1 MIKPW
6 NLVICGPGEGQTD
19 QNASAIHD
27 AIHMLL
33 SACQPLEHP
42 PAKAGERT
50 LPSEASSCFL
60 TERRTCHVAVLEPG
74 CVIPAGGT
82 FEFLSAFALLQ
93 HGHKHSGDADTDTSV
108 VSKLL
113 AEALLTVPRQIY
125 SHSQRQF
132 LRTQDRILNLIQT
145 HSHPFSLASV
155 GDLDCC
161 GATGTSSNIFME
173 ELGLESVTCKY
184 QLLLAVA
191 QCASQLLRVDTVLHT
206 HTVLHTKSRRLT
218 NISLEGKED
227 EADN

>member
-1 MIKPW
+1 MVKPCH
-6 NLVICGPGEGQTD
+6 LVICGPGEGQTD
-19 QNASAIHD
+19 QFASAIHD

-33 SACQPLEHP
+33 SACRPLAITA
-42 PAKAGERT
+42 AKEAEKT
-50 LPSEASSCFL
+50 LLSKASSSLL
-60 TERRTCHVAVLEPG
+60 TGHQTSHVAVVEPG

-82 FEFLSAFALLQ
+82 FEFLLTRALQ
-93 HGHKHSGDADTDTSV
+93 QQAHKHPDASV

-113 AEALLTVPRQIY
+113 ADALLTVPRQIY
-125 SHSQRQF
+125 SHSRRQV

-145 HSHPFSLASV
+145 HSHPFSLVSV

-161 GATGTSSNIFME
+161 GATGTSSNIFTE

-191 QCASQLLRVDTVLHT
+191 QCVSHLLQVDTVLQT
-206 HTVLHTKSRRLT
+206 HTILHTKSHRLP
-218 NISLEGKED
+218 NISRQGKED